1 MNPWFDLHPMLI
13 SLDLA
18 ILSLIIFVEPEFD
31 PLYCYWI
38 LI

>member
-1 MNPWFDLHPMLI
+1 MNAWFDLHPMLV

-18 ILSLIIFVEPEFD
+18 ILPLIIFVEPERD

-38 LI
+38 FI